1 MTDISNNDDRFALH
15 NAVLDELRGDA
26 NGARIQGLLAA
37 GADPH
42 AADSNGDTPF
52 NVAAAN
58 APVAGRVMTLHW
70 LTQAMA
76 GTGSKGLNDRSGAH
90 GSTLAQYVAKW
101 LYDDEVMDAFA
112 NAAKAGMKIDTPN
125 KSGWTPLM
133 AAAAMGRVAVVKALL
148 PLYEH
153 AAVCQQAT
161 EDYTADYGGEERT
174 VTYPAALNAAEIAQE
189 RIFQDE
195 GADEKLGT
203 DLWACIELIAADIA
217 AKGGKNDNAAKG
229 GKGKAS

>member
-15 NAVLDELRGDA
+15 NAVLDEIRGTP
-26 NGARIQGLLAA
+26 NGARIQALLAS

-42 AADSNGDTPF
+42 AVDSNGDTPF
-52 NVAAAN
+52 NIAAAN
-58 APVAGRVMTLHW
+58 GPVSGRVMTLHW
-70 LTQAMA
+70 LSQALE
-76 GTGSKGLNDRSGAH
+76 GKGPKGLNDPSGAH
-90 GSTLAQYVAKW
+90 GSTLAQYIAKW
-101 LYDDEVMDAFA
+101 FYDDEVTDAFA
-112 NAAKAGMKIDTPN
+112 TAAKAGMKIDTPN

-133 AAAAMGRVAVVKALL
+133 AAAAMGRVAVVKSLL
-148 PLYEH
+148 PLYSR

-195 GADEKLGT
+195 GADEKLGA
-203 DLWACIELIAADIA
+203 DLWACIELIAADIT
-217 AKGGKNDNAAKG
+217 AKG
-229 GKGKAS
+229 GKGKES